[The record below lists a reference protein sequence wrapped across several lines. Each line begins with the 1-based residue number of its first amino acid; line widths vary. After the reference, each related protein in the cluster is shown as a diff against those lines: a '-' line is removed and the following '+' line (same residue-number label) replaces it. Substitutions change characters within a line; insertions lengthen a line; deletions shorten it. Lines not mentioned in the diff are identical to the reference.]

1 MLKSVDFHLMTSKR
15 NLSKMNFEKVE
26 ACWIQ
31 TKACKTLTAKL
42 KNFEVHDSTQN
53 LTNYRIIAESMDNK
67 VFDCEILMYDRDPNT
82 TADDMKK
89 VDLDV
94 ILKMG
99 QIRLVFLMKFI
110 NDFLAFIE
118 PFNRARDMV
127 VEQAV
132 YAWEESE
139 KRIRNAYANKTRARL
154 NVRKISNM

>member
-1 MLKSVDFHLMTSKR
+1 
-15 NLSKMNFEKVE
+15 
-26 ACWIQ
+26 
-31 TKACKTLTAKL
+31 
-42 KNFEVHDSTQN
+42 
-53 LTNYRIIAESMDNK
+53 MDNK